1 MFQKYDSDILN
12 SLTQNELTLLRFI
25 DANQKEVLAWSIQQL
40 AKEAFTS
47 TATILRLCKKLKLT
61 GYSELKFVLKRQLDT
76 ELASENQKIPSV
88 AVFKSLYENLEHT
101 ARFMD
106 TKALERVVCC
116 LLSDTR
122 IHLYG
127 GGFSASALEYMQRF
141 LLSAG
146 RNCIFYNTA
155 PLAYRAAG
163 KMNSQDFLLI
173 ASASGA
179 TPSVIRTA
187 QLAKNSGACVAA
199 ISTLNHTPL
208 SKLADINFYTFIEDR
223 DYYGTDIK
231 PRFSLFY
238 IVDMIL
244 ECYLYRLDSPFV
256 VSNESSQHEVEY
268 EN

>member
-12 SLTQNELTLLRFI
+12 SLTQNELTLLRYI
-25 DANQKEVLAWSIQQL
+25 DANQREVLTFSIQRL

-61 GYSELKFVLKRQLDT
+61 GYSELKFVMRRQL
-76 ELASENQKIPSV
+76 EGESEAPV
-88 AVFKSLYENLEHT
+88 AGVSPAEVFKSLYENLEHT
-101 ARFMD
+101 ARFID
-106 TKALERVVCC
+106 TKALERVVEF

-127 GGFSASALEYMQRF
+127 GGFSAMALEYMHRF
-141 LLSAG
+141 LLSVG
-146 RNCIFYNTA
+146 RTCIFYNTA

-163 KMNSQDFLLI
+163 KMDGQDFLLI

-208 SKLADINFYTFIEDR
+208 SKLADLNFYTFIEDR

-238 IVDMIL
+238 MVDLIL
-244 ECYLYRLDSPFV
+244 ESYLYRLDSPFV
-256 VSNESSQHEVEY
+256 RY
-268 EN
+268 PK